1 MFSLIFHFSFSSNL
15 NLLLVTP
22 SNLFSSCNLFFF
34 LLYIP
39 ADLLLLLPSHSILPL
54 FSHLFSPFV
63 SSHSHSVAPRLSG
76 CPEPPHLPTT
86 SAAPPCLTVPI
97 SPEGWGS
104 AAHSTQASSGVPG
117 TSRGLLTLAG
127 QPLHHYRTATARP
140 GGRMVPQ
147 ASSASSHRSL
157 CAGE

>member
-1 MFSLIFHFSFSSNL
+1 MFSSIFHFSFSSNL
-15 NLLLVTP
+15 NLLLLSHLPTYFP
-22 SNLFSSCNLFFF
+22 SAIYFF
-34 LLYIP
+34 LLLYTP
-39 ADLLLLLPSHSILPL
+39 AYLLPSHSILPL

-63 SSHSHSVAPRLSG
+63 SCHSHSVAPRLSG
-76 CPEPPHLPTT
+76 RQEPPHLPTT

-104 AAHSTQASSGVPG
+104 AAHSTQASSGAPG

-127 QPLHHYRTATARP
+127 PPLHHYHTATARP